1 MAKKNDDTPVP
12 GGDAASAAGGV
23 NDAADISSLVE
34 LVRMVRNDG
43 MDPKEA
49 DVHPDEVS
57 NYERGGWVVDYPIT
71 KEE

>member
-1 MAKKNDDTPVP
+1 MAKKDADNVVP
-12 GGDAASAAGGV
+12 SGDAASAASGV

-43 MDPKEA
+43 MEPKEA

-57 NYERGGWVVDYPIT
+57 NYERGGWIIDYPIT